1 MEWPRYC
8 ALESNC
14 IYILVAVPWRDVA
27 DLVVCFSDRN
37 LFFCVFFSA
46 CFRLCSI
53 QRAGLVRDGIECD
66 FNANW
71 INSLLKFY

>member
-8 ALESNC
+8 ALESKC

-37 LFFCVFFSA
+37 LFFCVIFFLPVLGFA
-46 CFRLCSI
+46 VYNVL
-53 QRAGLVRDGIECD
+53 GLSEMALNVTLMQTG
-66 FNANW
+66 
-71 INSLLKFY
+71 